1 MSLTIVF
8 KVILYF
14 CSVETIIT
22 DKLSLAS
29 EYLKA
34 GELVAVP
41 TETVYGLAANGLNP
55 SAVKK
60 IFEAKSRPFNNPLIL
75 HFANQEQIDPFILDF
90 PPILKQLTEVFWPGP
105 LTVLLP
111 KSNLVDDLIT
121 GGKTHVAIR
130 IPSHP
135 DFHALLQQ
143 LDFPLAAPS
152 ANLYGRVSPTNAE
165 HVYNQ
170 LKGKIPLILDG
181 GPCEKGIESTIIG
194 MENEQVIVYRL
205 GSISIEEIALHLGE
219 VPQIK
224 NEATENGIASGMVK
238 YHYAPRTPLY
248 FYDASSTKMNQ
259 NNAYIFFKECPN
271 TTKIE
276 NVIVL
281 SETSDLQ
288 EAARK
293 LYSALHEFDE
303 RGFHNIYIERFPEQ
317 GLGAT
322 LNDRLNRATEKFK
335 A

>member
-1 MSLTIVF
+1 M
-8 KVILYF
+8 
-14 CSVETIIT
+14 ETIIT
-22 DKLSLAS
+22 KDISFAC
-29 EYLKA
+29 EILKT
-34 GELVAVP
+34 GEVVAVP

-55 SAVKK
+55 AAVKK
-60 IFEAKSRPFNNPLIL
+60 IFEAKARPFNNPLIL
-75 HFANQEQIDPFILDF
+75 HFANQEQIYPFILDF
-90 PPILKQLTEVFWPGP
+90 PPILKQLTAVFWPGP

-121 GGKTHVAIR
+121 GGKAKVAIR

-143 LDFPLAAPS
+143 IDFPLAAPS
-152 ANLYGRVSPTNAE
+152 ANLYGRVSPTNTE

-224 NEATENGIASGMVK
+224 NEATEKGIASGMVK
-238 YHYAPRTPLY
+238 YHYAPSTPLY
-248 FYDASSTKMNQ
+248 FYEKASTQIEQQ
-259 NNAYIFFKECPN
+259 NGYIFFKEYPN
-271 TTKIE
+271 NTKIE
-276 NVIVL
+276 NAIIL
-281 SETSDLQ
+281 SESGDLQ
-288 EAARK
+288 ESARK

-303 RGFHNIYIERFPEQ
+303 RGFHHIYIERFPEQ

>member
-1 MSLTIVF
+1 MLLTIVF

-75 HFANQEQIDPFILDF
+75 HFANQEQIDPFILEF

-181 GPCEKGIESTIIG
+181 GTCEKGIESTIIG

-248 FYDASSTKMNQ
+248 FYDASSTKMDQ
-259 NNAYIFFKECPN
+259 NNGFIFFKECPN
-271 TTKIE
+271 NTKIE
-276 NVIVL
+276 NAIVL

-293 LYSALHEFDE
+293 LYSVLHEFDE
-303 RGFHNIYIERFPEQ
+303 RGFQQIFIERFPEQ

>member
-1 MSLTIVF
+1 M
-8 KVILYF
+8 
-14 CSVETIIT
+14 ETIIT
-22 DKLSLAS
+22 KDISFAC
-29 EYLKA
+29 EILKT
-34 GELVAVP
+34 GEVVAVP
-41 TETVYGLAANGLNP
+41 TETVYGLAANGLNLA
-55 SAVKK
+55 AVKK
-60 IFEAKSRPFNNPLIL
+60 IFEAKARPFNNPLIL

-248 FYDASSTKMNQ
+248 FYDASSTKMDQ
-259 NNAYIFFKECPN
+259 NNGFIFFKECPN

-276 NVIVL
+276 NAIVL

-293 LYSALHEFDE
+293 LYSVLHEFDE
-303 RGFHNIYIERFPEQ
+303 RGFQQIFIERFPEQ

>member
-1 MSLTIVF
+1 M
-8 KVILYF
+8 
-14 CSVETIIT
+14 ETIIT
-22 DKLSLAS
+22 KDISFAC
-29 EYLKA
+29 EILKT
-34 GELVAVP
+34 GEVVAVP
-41 TETVYGLAANGLNP
+41 TETVYGLAANGLNLA
-55 SAVKK
+55 AVKK
-60 IFEAKSRPFNNPLIL
+60 IFEAKARPFNNPLIL

-90 PPILKQLTEVFWPGP
+90 PPILKQLTAVFWPGP

-121 GGKTHVAIR
+121 GGKAQVAIR

-143 LDFPLAAPS
+143 IDFPLAAPS

-170 LKGKIPLILDG
+170 LNGKIPLILDG

-238 YHYAPRTPLY
+238 YHYAPSTPLY
-248 FYDASSTKMNQ
+248 FYEKASTQIEQQ
-259 NNAYIFFKECPN
+259 NGYIFFKEYPN
-271 TTKIE
+271 NTKIE
-276 NVIVL
+276 NAIIL
-281 SETSDLQ
+281 SESGDLQ
-288 EAARK
+288 ESARK

>member
-1 MSLTIVF
+1 M
-8 KVILYF
+8 
-14 CSVETIIT
+14 ETIIT
-22 DKLSLAS
+22 KDISFAC
-29 EYLKA
+29 EILKT
-34 GELVAVP
+34 GEVVAVP
-41 TETVYGLAANGLNP
+41 TETVYGLAANGLNLA
-55 SAVKK
+55 AVKK
-60 IFEAKSRPFNNPLIL
+60 IFEAKARPFNNPLIL

-90 PPILKQLTEVFWPGP
+90 PPILKQLTAVFWPGP

-121 GGKTHVAIR
+121 GGKAKVAIR

-143 LDFPLAAPS
+143 IDFPLAAPS

-165 HVYNQ
+165 HVFNQ
-170 LKGKIPLILDG
+170 LNGKIPLILDG

-219 VPQIK
+219 VPQLK

-238 YHYAPRTPLY
+238 YHYAPSTPLY
-248 FYDASSTKMNQ
+248 FYEKASTQIEQQ
-259 NNAYIFFKECPN
+259 NGYIFFKEYPYN
-271 TTKIE
+271 TKIE
-276 NVIVL
+276 NAIIL
-281 SETSDLQ
+281 SESGDLQ

-303 RGFHNIYIERFPEQ
+303 RGFQQIFIEKFPEQ

>member
-1 MSLTIVF
+1 MLLTIVF

-75 HFANQEQIDPFILDF
+75 HFANQEQIDPFILEF

-181 GPCEKGIESTIIG
+181 GTCEKGIESTIIG

-248 FYDASSTKMNQ
+248 FYDASSTKMDQ
-259 NNAYIFFKECPN
+259 NNGYIFFKECPN
-271 TTKIE
+271 NTKIE
-276 NVIVL
+276 NAIVL

-293 LYSALHEFDE
+293 LYSVLHEFDE
-303 RGFHNIYIERFPEQ
+303 RGFQQIFIERFPEQ

>member
-1 MSLTIVF
+1 M
-8 KVILYF
+8 
-14 CSVETIIT
+14 ETIIT
-22 DKLSLAS
+22 KDISFAC
-29 EYLKA
+29 EILKT
-34 GELVAVP
+34 GEVVAVP

-55 SAVKK
+55 AAVTK
-60 IFEAKSRPFNNPLIL
+60 IFEAKARPFKNPLIL
-75 HFANQEQIDPFILDF
+75 HFANEQQIEPYILDF
-90 PPILKQLTEVFWPGP
+90 PAKLKQLTAVFWPGP

-111 KSNLVDDLIT
+111 KSNLVVDLIT
-121 GGKTHVAIR
+121 GGKAKVAIR

-143 LDFPLAAPS
+143 IDFPLAAPS

-165 HVYNQ
+165 HVFNQ
-170 LKGKIPLILDG
+170 LNGKIPLILDG

-205 GSISIEEIALHLGE
+205 GSISIEELALHLGE

-238 YHYAPRTPLY
+238 YHYAPSTPLY
-248 FYDASSTKMNQ
+248 FYEKVSTQIEQQ
-259 NNAYIFFKECPN
+259 NGYIFFKEYPN
-271 TTKIE
+271 DTKIE
-276 NVIVL
+276 NAIVL

-303 RGFHNIYIERFPEQ
+303 RGFHHIYIEKFPEQ

>member
-1 MSLTIVF
+1 M
-8 KVILYF
+8 
-14 CSVETIIT
+14 ETIIT
-22 DKLSLAS
+22 KDCSLAC
-29 EYLKA
+29 EILKK
-34 GELVAVP
+34 GEVVAVP
-41 TETVYGLAANGLNP
+41 TETVYGLAANGLNLA
-55 SAVKK
+55 AVKK
-60 IFEAKSRPFNNPLIL
+60 IFEAKARPFNNPLIL

-90 PPILKQLTEVFWPGP
+90 PPILKQLTAVFWPGP

-121 GGKTHVAIR
+121 GGKAQVAIR

-165 HVYNQ
+165 HVYKQ
-170 LKGKIPLILDG
+170 LMGKIPLILDG

-248 FYDASSTKMNQ
+248 FYDASSTKMDQ
-259 NNAYIFFKECPN
+259 NNGYIFFNEYPN
-271 TTKIE
+271 NTKIE
-276 NVIVL
+276 NAIVL
-281 SETSDLQ
+281 SETSDLH

-303 RGFHNIYIERFPEQ
+303 RGFHHIYIERFPEQ

>member
-1 MSLTIVF
+1 MLLTIVF

-75 HFANQEQIDPFILDF
+75 HFANQEQIDPFILNF

-219 VPQIK
+219 VPRIK
-224 NEATENGIASGMVK
+224 NEAT
-238 YHYAPRTPLY
+238 
-248 FYDASSTKMNQ
+248 
-259 NNAYIFFKECPN
+259 
-271 TTKIE
+271 
-276 NVIVL
+276 
-281 SETSDLQ
+281 
-288 EAARK
+288 
-293 LYSALHEFDE
+293 
-303 RGFHNIYIERFPEQ
+303 
-317 GLGAT
+317 
-322 LNDRLNRATEKFK
+322 
-335 A
+335 

>member
-1 MSLTIVF
+1 M
-8 KVILYF
+8 
-14 CSVETIIT
+14 ETIIT
-22 DKLSLAS
+22 KDCSLAC
-29 EYLKA
+29 EILKT
-34 GELVAVP
+34 GEVVAVP
-41 TETVYGLAANGLNP
+41 TETVYGLAANGLNT

-60 IFEAKSRPFNNPLIL
+60 IFEAKARPFNNPLIL
-75 HFANQEQIDPFILDF
+75 HFANEQQIEPYILDF
-90 PPILKQLTEVFWPGP
+90 PAKLKQLTAIFWPGP

-121 GGKTHVAIR
+121 GGKSHVAIR

-135 DFHALLQQ
+135 DFLALLQQ
-143 LDFPLAAPS
+143 VDFPLAAPS

-165 HVYNQ
+165 HVYKQ
-170 LKGKIPLILDG
+170 LKGKIPMILDG

-194 MENEQVIVYRL
+194 MENEQVCIYRL

-238 YHYAPRTPLY
+238 YHYAPSTPLY
-248 FYDASSTKMNQ
+248 FYEKASTQIEQQ
-259 NNAYIFFKECPN
+259 NGYIFFNEYPN
-271 TTKIE
+271 NTKTE
-276 NVIVL
+276 NAIIL
-281 SETSDLQ
+281 SESSDLQ

-303 RGFHNIYIERFPEQ
+303 RGFQQIFIERFPEQ

>member
-1 MSLTIVF
+1 MKTSISNEI
-8 KVILYF
+8 K
-14 CSVETIIT
+14 S
-22 DKLSLAS
+22 AS
-29 EYLKA
+29 DLLKA
-34 GELVAVP
+34 GEIVAVP

-55 SAVKK
+55 LAIQK
-60 IFEAKSRPFNNPLIL
+60 IFEAKSRPKTNPLIL
-75 HFANQEQIDPFILDF
+75 HFANEKEISPYVLNF
-90 PPILKQLTEVFWPGP
+90 PAQLKLLSKVFWPGP
-105 LTVLLP
+105 LTILLP
-111 KSNLVDDLIT
+111 KSDLVIDSIT
-121 GGKTHVAIR
+121 GGQDRVAVR
-130 IPSHP
+130 VPSHP
-135 DFHALLQQ
+135 LFQQLLQQ
-143 LDFPLAAPS
+143 VKFPLAAPS

-194 MENEQVIVYRL
+194 MENKQVIVYRL
-205 GSISIEEIALHLGE
+205 GSISIEELALHLGE

-259 NNAYIFFKECPN
+259 NNGYIFFKECPN

-276 NVIVL
+276 NAIVL
-281 SETSDLQ
+281 SETSDLR

-303 RGFHNIYIERFPEQ
+303 RGFHHIYIERFPDQ

-322 LNDRLNRATEKFK
+322 LNDRLNRATAKFTP
-335 A
+335 

>member
-1 MSLTIVF
+1 M
-8 KVILYF
+8 
-14 CSVETIIT
+14 ETIIT
-22 DKLSLAS
+22 KDCSLAC
-29 EYLKA
+29 EILKT
-34 GELVAVP
+34 GEVVAVP
-41 TETVYGLAANGLNP
+41 TETVYGLAANGLNT

-60 IFEAKSRPFNNPLIL
+60 IFEAKARPFNNPLIL
-75 HFANQEQIDPFILDF
+75 HFANEQQIEPYILDF
-90 PPILKQLTEVFWPGP
+90 PAKLKQLTAIFWPGP

-121 GGKTHVAIR
+121 GGKSQVAVR

-135 DFHALLQQ
+135 DFLALLQQ
-143 LDFPLAAPS
+143 IDFPLAAPS

-165 HVYNQ
+165 HVYKQ
-170 LKGKIPLILDG
+170 LKGKIPMILDG

-194 MENEQVIVYRL
+194 MENEQVCIYRL

-219 VPQIK
+219 APQIK

-238 YHYAPRTPLY
+238 YHYAPSTPLY
-248 FYDASSTKMNQ
+248 FYEKVSTQIEQQ
-259 NNAYIFFKECPN
+259 NGYIFFNEYPN
-271 TTKIE
+271 NLKIE
-276 NVIVL
+276 NAIIL
-281 SETSDLQ
+281 SETGELL

-293 LYSALHEFDE
+293 LYSVLHEFDE
-303 RGFHNIYIERFPEQ
+303 RGFQQIFIEKFPEQ

>member
-1 MSLTIVF
+1 MLLTIVF

-90 PPILKQLTEVFWPGP
+90 PTILKQLTEVFWPGP

-205 GSISIEEIALHLGE
+205 GSISVEELSLHLDE
-219 VPQIK
+219 LPQIK
-224 NEATENGIASGMVK
+224 NEATEHGITSGMVK
-238 YHYAPRTPLY
+238 HHYAPKTPL
-248 FYDASSTKMNQ
+248 FFLTDERDIDELNG
-259 NNAYIFFKECPN
+259 YIFYKKNPFNCTIKQS
-271 TTKIE
+271 I
-276 NVIVL
+276 IL
-281 SETSDLQ
+281 SESGDIN

-293 LYSALHEFDE
+293 LYSVLHNFDE
-303 RGFHNIYIERFPEQ
+303 KGLDKIIIERFPNE
-317 GLGAT
+317 GLGMT

>member
-1 MSLTIVF
+1 MLLTIVF

-41 TETVYGLAANGLNP
+41 TETVYGLAANGTD
-55 SAVKK
+55 AVAIRK
-60 IFEAKSRPFNNPLIL
+60 IFEAKERPFNNPLIL
-75 HFANQEQIDPFILDF
+75 HFANEEQIDPFILNF

-219 VPQIK
+219 VPRIK
-224 NEATENGIASGMVK
+224 NETTENGIASGMVK

-248 FYDASSTKMNQ
+248 FYDASSTKMDQ
-259 NNAYIFFKECPN
+259 NNGYIFFKECPN
-271 TTKIE
+271 NTKIE
-276 NVIVL
+276 NAIVL

-293 LYSALHEFDE
+293 LYSVLHEFDE
-303 RGFHNIYIERFPEQ
+303 RGFQQIFIERFPEQ
-317 GLGAT
+317 GLGTT

>member
-1 MSLTIVF
+1 M
-8 KVILYF
+8 
-14 CSVETIIT
+14 ETIIT

-75 HFANQEQIDPFILDF
+75 HFANQEQIDPFILNF

-248 FYDASSTKMNQ
+248 FYDASSAKMDQ
-259 NNAYIFFKECPN
+259 NNGYIFFKECPN
-271 TTKIE
+271 NTKIE
-276 NVIVL
+276 NAIVL

-293 LYSALHEFDE
+293 LYSVLHEFDE
-303 RGFHNIYIERFPEQ
+303 RGFQQIFIERFPEQ

>member
-1 MSLTIVF
+1 M
-8 KVILYF
+8 
-14 CSVETIIT
+14 ETIIT
-22 DKLSLAS
+22 KDISFAC
-29 EYLKA
+29 EILKT
-34 GELVAVP
+34 GEVVAVP
-41 TETVYGLAANGLNP
+41 TETVYGLAANGLNLA
-55 SAVKK
+55 AVKK
-60 IFEAKSRPFNNPLIL
+60 IFEAKARPFNNPLIL
-75 HFANQEQIDPFILDF
+75 HFANEQQIEPYILDF
-90 PPILKQLTEVFWPGP
+90 PPILKQLTAVFWPGP

-121 GGKTHVAIR
+121 GGKAQVAIR

-135 DFHALLQQ
+135 NFHALLQQ
-143 LDFPLAAPS
+143 VDFPLAAPS

-170 LKGKIPLILDG
+170 LNGKIPLILDG

-248 FYDASSTKMNQ
+248 FYDGSSTHLDQ
-259 NNAYIFFKECPN
+259 NNGYIFFKECPN
-271 TTKIE
+271 NTKIE
-276 NVIVL
+276 NAIVL

-303 RGFHNIYIERFPEQ
+303 RGFHHIYIERFPEQ

>member
-1 MSLTIVF
+1 M
-8 KVILYF
+8 
-14 CSVETIIT
+14 ETIIT
-22 DKLSLAS
+22 KDCSLAC
-29 EYLKA
+29 EILKT
-34 GELVAVP
+34 GEVVAVP
-41 TETVYGLAANGLNP
+41 TETVYGLAANGLNLA
-55 SAVKK
+55 AVKK
-60 IFEAKSRPFNNPLIL
+60 IFEAKARPFNNPLIL

-90 PPILKQLTEVFWPGP
+90 PPILKQLTAVFWPGP

-121 GGKTHVAIR
+121 GGKAQVAVR

-135 DFHALLQQ
+135 DFHELLQQ
-143 LDFPLAAPS
+143 VDFPLAAPS

-224 NEATENGIASGMVK
+224 NEATEKGIASGMVK
-238 YHYAPRTPLY
+238 YHYAPSTPLY
-248 FYDASSTKMNQ
+248 FYEKASTQIEQQ
-259 NNAYIFFKECPN
+259 NGYIFFKEYPN
-271 TTKIE
+271 NTKIE
-276 NVIVL
+276 NAIIL
-281 SETSDLQ
+281 SESGDLQ
-288 EAARK
+288 ESARK

-303 RGFHNIYIERFPEQ
+303 RGFHHIYIERFPEQ

>member
-1 MSLTIVF
+1 M
-8 KVILYF
+8 
-14 CSVETIIT
+14 ETIIT
-22 DKLSLAS
+22 KDISFAC
-29 EYLKA
+29 EILKT
-34 GELVAVP
+34 GEVVAVP

-55 SAVKK
+55 AAVTK
-60 IFEAKSRPFNNPLIL
+60 IFEAKARPFNNPLIL

-90 PPILKQLTEVFWPGP
+90 PPILKQLTAVFWPGP

-121 GGKTHVAIR
+121 GGKAQVAVR

-135 DFHALLQQ
+135 DFHALLQKI
-143 LDFPLAAPS
+143 DFPLAAPS

-170 LKGKIPLILDG
+170 LNGKIPLILDG

-194 MENEQVIVYRL
+194 MENEQVIVCRL
-205 GSISIEEIALHLGE
+205 GSISIEELALHLGE

-248 FYDASSTKMNQ
+248 FYDASSTNMVQ
-259 NNAYIFFKECPN
+259 NNGYIFFKECPN
-271 TTKIE
+271 NTKIE
-276 NVIVL
+276 NAIVL

-303 RGFHNIYIERFPEQ
+303 RGFHHIYIERFPEQ

>member
-1 MSLTIVF
+1 MLLTIVF

-181 GPCEKGIESTIIG
+181 GTCEKGIESTIIG

-224 NEATENGIASGMVK
+224 NEAIENGIASGMVK

-248 FYDASSTKMNQ
+248 FYDASSTKMDQ
-259 NNAYIFFKECPN
+259 NNGYIFFKECPN

-276 NVIVL
+276 NAIVL

-293 LYSALHEFDE
+293 LYSVLHEFDE
-303 RGFHNIYIERFPEQ
+303 RGFQQIFIERFPEQ

-335 A
+335 T

>member
-1 MSLTIVF
+1 MPLTIVF

-22 DKLSLAS
+22 DKLSIAS

-34 GELVAVP
+34 GKLVAVP
-41 TETVYGLAANGLNP
+41 TETVYGLAANGIDP
-55 SAVKK
+55 AAIRK
-60 IFEAKSRPFNNPLIL
+60 IFEAKERPLNNPLIL
-75 HFANQEQIDPFILDF
+75 HFANQEQIIPFILDF
-90 PPILKQLTEVFWPGP
+90 PAILKQLTEVFWPGP

-135 DFHALLQQ
+135 DFRALLQQ

-170 LKGKIPLILDG
+170 LKGKIPMILDG

-194 MENEQVIVYRL
+194 LENKQVIVYRL
-205 GSISIEEIALHLGE
+205 GSISIEELALHLGE
-219 VPQIK
+219 IPRIK
-224 NEATENGIASGMVK
+224 NEATDNGITSGMVK
-238 YHYAPRTPLY
+238 HHYAPRTPLY
-248 FYDASSTKMNQ
+248 FYDKSSTSMDQKNG
-259 NNAYIFFKECPN
+259 YIFFKEYPN
-271 TTKIE
+271 NIKIE
-276 NVIVL
+276 NAIVL
-281 SETSDLQ
+281 SETSDLH

-303 RGFHNIYIERFPEQ
+303 RGFQHIYIEKFPEQ

-322 LNDRLNRATEKFK
+322 LNDRLNRATAKFTP
-335 A
+335 